1 VRRARRIR
9 GAALLGSALLA
20 GGLLASGVAAP
31 APLSLHADARE
42 TGWVRAVA
50 VGAPGTV
57 VRILERRGTARHE
70 VGRLRLDGGNSGR
83 VRVVRWRCDR
93 RERRLAA
100 IASGPDGTVQSAE
113 AVVRT
118 PSCRHRLA
126 ASVRPARPRAG
137 GAFAVEI
144 LDSWRLGGIRA
155 AVCVRPRRGAGRC
168 RRVALAPGRTRL
180 AVRWRAPRP
189 GRWTVE
195 VRSRWRQ
202 RLRRSLPVRPRAG
215 ALRVLATGD
224 SMIQILD
231 FKLADRL
238 RPLGATLRSDA
249 RIATGISKPFQL
261 DWVGLAGRQAHGLRP
276 DVTVMFIGPNDG
288 FPIGGHACCGSAWR
302 AGYAARARR
311 MMALYARGGAAQVY
325 WLLLPAARERRFQ
338 RVFVAVN
345 AALRRAA
352 RGLGPAVRLIDL
364 GRIFTPGGRF
374 RARMRVGSRRLT
386 VRQGDGV
393 HLSVAGAALA
403 ASIVVRAMRAD
414 GVIAAG
420 RAKRSARARKRA

>member
-1 VRRARRIR
+1 VRQVRRIP
-9 GAALLGSALLA
+9 GVALLA
-20 GGLLASGVAAP
+20 WALLAVGLPASPATGP
-31 APLSLHADARE
+31 APLSLRADARE

-57 VRILERRGTARHE
+57 VRILERRGTARRE
-70 VGRLRLDGGNSGR
+70 VGRLRLDGGDSGR
-83 VRVVRWRCDR
+83 VRVLRWRCDR
-93 RERRLAA
+93 RERRLVA
-100 IASGPDGTVQSAE
+100 IASGADGKLQSAE

-118 PSCRHRLA
+118 PSCRHRLT
-126 ASVRPARPRAG
+126 ASVHPPRPRAG
-137 GAFAVEI
+137 GALAVEVV
-144 LDSWRLGGIRA
+144 DSWRLGGIRA
-155 AVCVRPRRGAGRC
+155 TVCVRPRRGAARC
-168 RRVALAPGRTRL
+168 RRVALARGRTRR
-180 AVRWRAPRP
+180 AVRLRAPRP

-202 RLRRSLPVRPRAG
+202 RLLRSVPVRPGAG
-215 ALRVLATGD
+215 GLRVLATGD
-224 SMIQILD
+224 SMIQVLD

-261 DWVGLAGRQAHGLRP
+261 DWVRLAARQARGLRP

-311 MMALYARGGAAQVY
+311 MMSLYARGGAAQVY
-325 WLLLPAARERRFQ
+325 WLLLPAARDRRFE

-352 RGLGPAVRLIDL
+352 HGLGPAVRLIDL

-374 RARMRVGSRRLT
+374 RARMPVGGRLLT

-403 ASIVVRAMRAD
+403 ASVVVRAMRAD